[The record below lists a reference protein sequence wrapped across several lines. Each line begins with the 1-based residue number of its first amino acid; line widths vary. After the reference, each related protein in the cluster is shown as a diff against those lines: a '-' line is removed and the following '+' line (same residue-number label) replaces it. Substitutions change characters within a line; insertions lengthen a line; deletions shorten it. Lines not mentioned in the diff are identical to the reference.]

1 MKRMIITILI
11 LVMII
16 LIFMPRPWLLITE
29 VNGGLNL
36 QSIPMGWFDHFKIC
50 YTHSVDRQRVCEV
63 FKPSWSKGIVLQETY
78 FQMFGAGMG
87 HWEGHGTVMEEKGW
101 IKIKNISKP
110 LGKFFLRIGSRGID
124 HTLSLRGKD
133 INLSRQ
139 AEGKLVEVKIKI
151 KPYVY
156 QLGK

>member
-1 MKRMIITILI
+1 MKRMIIAILM
-11 LVMII
+11 LGMII

-29 VNGGLNL
+29 VNGRLNL

-50 YTHSVDRQRVCEV
+50 YTHSVDGQRVCEV
-63 FKPSWSKGIVLQETY
+63 FRLTWSKGIVLQETY

-87 HWEGHGTVMEEKGW
+87 HWEGHGTVVEEES
-101 IKIKNISKP
+101 IKIKNINKP
-110 LGKFFLRIGSRGID
+110 LGKFYLRIGSRGVD

-139 AEGKLVEVKIKI
+139 AEGKLVEVKIET

>member
-1 MKRMIITILI
+1 MIIAILI

-16 LIFMPRPWLLITE
+16 LLSTPRPWLLITE
-29 VNGGLNL
+29 VHGGLNL

-50 YTHSVDRQRVCEV
+50 YRHSVDGQTVCKV
-63 FKPSWSKGIVLQETY
+63 FKPSWSMGIVLQETY

-87 HWEGHGTVMEEKGW
+87 HWEGHGELVQEKEW
-101 IKIKNISKP
+101 IKIKEINKP
-110 LGKFFLRIGSRGID
+110 LGKFFLRIGSQGID
-124 HTLSLRGKD
+124 HTLSLRGEE

-139 AEGKLVEVKIKI
+139 AEGKLVEVKVEI
-151 KPYVY
+151 KPYFY